1 MTQVVFTTFQA
12 TPVEFALLLTGIM
25 GIVLAILG
33 ILTNVRG
40 NSPIRVDVINRAGFY
55 GVAVVL
61 ITCMIYLNTSK
72 ELATLSIV
80 QSYYA

>member
-1 MTQVVFTTFQA
+1 
-12 TPVEFALLLTGIM
+12 M

-33 ILTNVRG
+33 ILTNVKR
-40 NSPIRVDVINRAGFY
+40 NSPIRVDVINRARFY

-61 ITCMIYLNTSK
+61 IARVIYLNTRK
-72 ELATLSIV
+72 ELPTLSTV